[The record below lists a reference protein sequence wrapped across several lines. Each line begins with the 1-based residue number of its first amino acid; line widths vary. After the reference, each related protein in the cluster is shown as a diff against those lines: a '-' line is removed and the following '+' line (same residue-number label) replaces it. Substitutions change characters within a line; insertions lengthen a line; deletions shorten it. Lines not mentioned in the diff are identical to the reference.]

1 MEFKFID
8 KAILPN
14 KFGKF
19 DIYAFKQK
27 DKEHIALSMGEL
39 AGKEGVLARLHSEC
53 LTGDALFSQRCDCG
67 PQLEEAMRRIAK
79 LGTGVIFYLR
89 QEGRG
94 IGLANKIR
102 AYHLQD
108 DGMDTVEANLH
119 LGFGEDERDYEIIK
133 PMMDF
138 LQIKSLKLMTN
149 NPSKIEKLESYGVKI
164 TQRIAIEVGQN
175 PNNMEYLKTKSEKMR
190 HILENLDSEK

>member
-1 MEFKFID
+1 MKVEYID
-8 KAILPN
+8 KATLPN
-14 KFGKF
+14 KFGVF
-19 DIYAFKQK
+19 TIYVFKEGDK
-27 DKEHIALSMGEL
+27 DHVILSMGDVI
-39 AGKEGVLARLHSEC
+39 GKEGVLARLHSEC

-67 PQLEEAMRRIAK
+67 PQLEEAMRRIAEE
-79 LGTGVIFYLR
+79 GEGVIFYLR

-133 PMMDF
+133 PMLDF
-138 LQIKSLKLMTN
+138 LQIKSLRLMTN
-149 NPSKIEKLESYGVKI
+149 NPSKIEKLEEYGIKVAD
-164 TQRIAIEVGQN
+164 RVAIEVGKN
-175 PNNMEYLKTKSEKMR
+175 PHNEAYLKTKAEKMR
-190 HILENLDSEK
+190 HMLKDLD